1 MDDDKLHSIRGFMR
15 VLIIEDERDILAQ
28 LTVALKT
35 AGFIV
40 DAAED
45 GSQGLYYATEYPI
58 DIAVIDLGL
67 PKIDGMDIIKNVR
80 AKGLDY
86 PILILTARTS
96 WQSRVEGLEAGA
108 DDYLDKPYHKEELIA
123 RLRALLRR
131 TGRWSQAEF
140 TCGPVRL
147 NTSEQRVY
155 LNDNEITLTAFEYKV
170 LQHLMLHAGEVIS
183 KTELT
188 ESMYDEESDR
198 DSNVIEV
205 FIRRLRMKLDPDSTL
220 APIET
225 LRGRGY
231 RFTLARNNA

>member
-1 MDDDKLHSIRGFMR
+1 MR
-15 VLIIEDERDILAQ
+15 VLVIEDEQDILNQ
-28 LTVALKT
+28 LSEALKN

-40 DAAED
+40 DTAED

-58 DIAVIDLGL
+58 DIAVVDLGL

-96 WQSRVEGLEAGA
+96 WQDRVEGLEAGA
-108 DDYLDKPYHKEELIA
+108 DDYLDKPYHKEELLA

-140 TCGPVRL
+140 TCGAIRL

-155 LNDNEITLTAFEYKV
+155 LNDNEVTLTAFEYKV

-205 FIRRLRMKLDPDSTL
+205 FIRRLRMKLDPEGTL
-220 APIET
+220 SPIET

-231 RFTLARNNA
+231 RFTLARNKSQ